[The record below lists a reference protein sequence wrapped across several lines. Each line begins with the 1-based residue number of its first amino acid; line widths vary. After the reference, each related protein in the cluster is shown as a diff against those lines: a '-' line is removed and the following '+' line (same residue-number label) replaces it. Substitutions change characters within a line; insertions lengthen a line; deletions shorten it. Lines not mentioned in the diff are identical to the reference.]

1 MLDLRLGKENRREGK
16 GRRQIKKRLKG
27 GQRSGASLVDVAE
40 KNYTATKN
48 LIATQKS
55 SEKH

>member
-1 MLDLRLGKENRREGK
+1 MAIHWSFILM
-16 GRRQIKKRLKG
+16 KRLKG